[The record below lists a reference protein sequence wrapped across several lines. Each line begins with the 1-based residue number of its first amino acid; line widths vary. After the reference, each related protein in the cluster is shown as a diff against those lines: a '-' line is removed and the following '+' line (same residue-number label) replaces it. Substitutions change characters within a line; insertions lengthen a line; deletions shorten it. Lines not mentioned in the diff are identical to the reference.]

1 MSDNSSM
8 ELSQEDTVPT
18 ASPVPGGKAGIPR
31 RVFLGAGLAGT
42 LLVAVGSRFLS
53 GEQATVEA
61 TSDYALILD
70 LDKCVGCRAC
80 EQACTERNQLPEG
93 QSFIHILPKGDSDSR
108 WFLPIQ
114 CQHCQDAP
122 CISVCPAGATYRHPS
137 GVILVDETVCVGCKY
152 CVVACPYNA
161 RIYEEHAGVALKCW
175 LCLDRVLGGGAPA
188 CVDACVTGTRIFGRR
203 SDPVIARLLESG
215 RVQLLH
221 PELGTKPGVLAY
233 DFPDA

>member
-1 MSDNSSM
+1 MVVSRGPEIILDEHMSDNSSM

-122 CISVCPAGATYRHPS
+122 CIIVCPVGATYRHPS
-137 GVILVDETVCVGCKY
+137 GVILVD
-152 CVVACPYNA
+152 
-161 RIYEEHAGVALKCW
+161 
-175 LCLDRVLGGGAPA
+175 
-188 CVDACVTGTRIFGRR
+188 
-203 SDPVIARLLESG
+203 
-215 RVQLLH
+215 
-221 PELGTKPGVLAY
+221 
-233 DFPDA
+233 